1 MKSKYQ
7 RLPDSELDIM
17 IVLWNGHDRM
27 SRMEI
32 EAVVNEKKD
41 LAPTTIL
48 SLLAR
53 LEKKGFVKIEKQGK
67 SNLYSPVIRQ
77 EEYLQN
83 ESKTVLEKLYG
94 NSIKKFVASLYQG
107 NQIAEEDLDEL
118 NDFIKEL
125 ENPRD

>member
-125 ENPRD
+125 ENHRD

>member
-1 MKSKYQ
+1 MKS
-7 RLPDSELDIM
+7 RE
-17 IVLWNGHDRM
+17 
-27 SRMEI
+27 
-32 EAVVNEKKD
+32 
-41 LAPTTIL
+41 
-48 SLLAR
+48 
-53 LEKKGFVKIEKQGK
+53 K

-125 ENPRD
+125 ENHRD

>member
-48 SLLAR
+48 SLLTR

-118 NDFIKEL
+118 NDFLKEL
-125 ENPRD
+125 EKHRD

>member
-53 LEKKGFVKIEKQGK
+53 LEKKGFEKIEKQGK

-125 ENPRD
+125 ENHRD

>member
-1 MKSKYQ
+1 MKS
-7 RLPDSELDIM
+7 RE
-17 IVLWNGHDRM
+17 
-27 SRMEI
+27 
-32 EAVVNEKKD
+32 
-41 LAPTTIL
+41 
-48 SLLAR
+48 
-53 LEKKGFVKIEKQGK
+53 K

-118 NDFIKEL
+118 NDFIKRTGKSQRL
-125 ENPRD
+125 EKDRGKKTRGG